1 MSSGQ
6 VALPFWE
13 EEEEKKLRGT
23 EENLS
28 LKFITKQQS
37 ETLLRLRSCS
47 TLFVDEGTVVGSVVT
62 AAAPQSA
69 SEAIIAVT
77 GHCGC
82 MCVRNVSA
90 WLYMSTEQHTDSESA
105 SLHSPAGKNN
115 TVFRGIPK
123 IL

>member
-1 MSSGQ
+1 M
-6 VALPFWE
+6 
-13 EEEEKKLRGT
+13 
-23 EENLS
+23 
-28 LKFITKQQS
+28 
-37 ETLLRLRSCS
+37 
-47 TLFVDEGTVVGSVVT
+47 DEGTVVGSVVT

-115 TVFRGIPK
+115 TVFRRIPK